1 MLQRKKIGNFKPK
14 GRQVKIEAIK
24 ELNKIIGSSTDL
36 KRDMLIEY
44 LHLIQDANGY
54 ISSNLMEALS
64 NEMKLPMVEV
74 WEVASFYDHFDLV
87 KDNEIPP
94 PKKTIRV
101 CNSLSCFLNG
111 SSKLLKELKEDGFIN
126 SDVRIIEAPCLGA
139 CDMAPAAAQKH
150 NLIPKANKN
159 RIIKILNGSKV
170 KDPLENTI
178 GFDQYIKSGG
188 YSSLVKIINGKITH
202 SNILSEIKVSGL
214 RGLGGAGFPTF
225 KKWEIVSSEKG
236 IKYVAVN
243 GDEGEPGTFKDRF
256 YLEKDPHR
264 VLEGM
269 LIAAYFIGAKDCYF
283 YIRDEYPEI
292 RIFINKEIK
301 KVKLYLN
308 LNINIHIRRGA
319 GAYICGEESAM
330 IESIEGKRGLPRH
343 RPPYVAQKGI
353 FNKPTLVNNIETLYW
368 IREIIEKGGK
378 NFARKGSKDHP
389 GARSYSVSGRVKY
402 PGVVF
407 APAGSTVNELI
418 QKCGGI
424 IDGHKFKAYLPG
436 GASGGI
442 LPSSKGDVPLDFGGE
457 LTKYGCFV
465 GSHAIVILSDK
476 DNLADVALNLISFF
490 KHESCGQCTPCRNGT
505 EKIINIIKNNSKWDK
520 DLLSDISEVM
530 SNASICGLGQAAS
543 NPILS
548 VLKFFP
554 KDVGIK

>member
-1 MLQRKKIGNFKPK
+1 M
-14 GRQVKIEAIK
+14 AI
-24 ELNKIIGSSTDL
+24 
-36 KRDMLIEY
+36 
-44 LHLIQDANGY
+44 
-54 ISSNLMEALS
+54 
-64 NEMKLPMVEV
+64 
-74 WEVASFYDHFDLV
+74 
-87 KDNEIPP
+87 
-94 PKKTIRV
+94 
-101 CNSLSCFLNG
+101 
-111 SSKLLKELKEDGFIN
+111 
-126 SDVRIIEAPCLGA
+126 
-139 CDMAPAAAQKH
+139 
-150 NLIPKANKN
+150 
-159 RIIKILNGSKV
+159 
-170 KDPLENTI
+170 
-178 GFDQYIKSGG
+178 
-188 YSSLVKIINGKITH
+188 
-202 SNILSEIKVSGL
+202 
-214 RGLGGAGFPTF
+214 
-225 KKWEIVSSEKG
+225 
-236 IKYVAVN
+236 N

-264 VLEGM
+264 ILEGM

-292 RIFINKEIK
+292 RIFINREIK
-301 KVKLYLN
+301 KVKLFLK
-308 LNINIHIRRGA
+308 LDINIHIRRGA

-378 NFARKGSKDHP
+378 KFSSKGTKNHP
-389 GARSYSVSGRVKY
+389 GARSYSVSGRVKN

-418 QKCGGI
+418 LKCGGML
-424 IDGHKFKAYLPG
+424 DGHKFKAYLPG

-442 LPSSKGDVPLDFGGE
+442 LPSTKGDIPLDFGGE
-457 LTKYGCFV
+457 LANYGCFV

-476 DNLADVALNLISFF
+476 DNLADVALNLMAFF

-505 EKIINIIKNNSKWDK
+505 EKIINIIKNKSKWDK
-520 DLLSDISEVM
+520 ELLYDISEVM
-530 SNASICGLGQAAS
+530 ANASICGLGQAAS

>member
-1 MLQRKKIGNFKPK
+1 MLQRKKLGNFKPK

-24 ELNKIIGSSTDL
+24 ELNKIIGNNTNL
-36 KRDMLIEY
+36 RRDMLIEY
-44 LHLIQDANGY
+44 LHLIQDAKGY
-54 ISSNLMEALS
+54 VSSNLMEALS
-64 NEMKLPMVEV
+64 NEMKIPLVEV

-87 KDNEIPP
+87 KDNEKPP

-111 SSKLLKELKEDGFIN
+111 SGKLIKELKEEGTLKD
-126 SDVRIIEAPCLGA
+126 DVRILEAPCLGA

-159 RIIKILNGSKV
+159 KIIKILNGSKL

-178 GFDQYIKSGG
+178 DFDQYIESGG
-188 YSSLVKIINGKITH
+188 YSTLLKIVDGKISN
-202 SNILSEIKVSGL
+202 SNILSEIKDSGL

-225 KKWEIVSSEKG
+225 KKWEVVSSEKG

-292 RIFINKEIK
+292 RIFINREIR

-308 LNINIHIRRGA
+308 SNINIHIRRGA

-353 FNKPTLVNNIETLYW
+353 FNQPTLVNNIETLYW

-378 NFARKGSKDHP
+378 DFASKGSKAHP
-389 GARSYSVSGRVKY
+389 GARSYSVSGRVKN
-402 PGVVF
+402 PGVIF

-442 LPSSKGDVPLDFGGE
+442 LPSTKGDVPLDFGGE

-465 GSHAIVILSDK
+465 GSHAIVVLSDK

-505 EKIINIIKNNSKWDK
+505 EKIISIIKNHSKWNK
-520 DLLSDISEVM
+520 ELLYDISEVM
-530 SNASICGLGQAAS
+530 ANASICGLGQAAS